1 MPLKHLLVHLDA
13 SPRTEERLNLAVNLA
28 RRFGARL
35 TGLFSESGS
44 LGHGIVGV
52 RDPAAVAADLAA
64 VRAAFEARTAEARL
78 QTDWWAIEGGDYA
91 HVVGWTVVCCRYAD
105 LAIFGQRMEDGARV
119 PADLVEQALEDAG
132 RPLIVVPWVGHYR
145 DVGKRVL
152 IAWTGSR
159 ESARA
164 VNDALPL
171 LAGADEVS
179 VLSIQRASSGDPL
192 AVPRVDIVAHLA
204 AHGIAASYERL
215 ILDELDVANHVLNRA
230 SDWSA
235 DLTVV
240 GAHGQRGFPYLP
252 RSSMTDDILQSM
264 TTPVLL
270 SR

>member
-1 MPLKHLLVHLDA
+1 MTLKHLLVHLDA
-13 SPRTEERLNLAVNLA
+13 SPRTEERLALAVTLA

-35 TGLFSESGS
+35 TGLFAESGS
-44 LGHGIVGV
+44 MGPGIGER
-52 RDPAAVAADLAA
+52 RDPAALAADTA
-64 VRAAFEARTAEARL
+64 RARAGFEARTAGTGVA
-78 QTDWWAIEGGDYA
+78 TDWWAIEGGDYA

-105 LAIFGQRMEDGARV
+105 LAIFGQHLEEGARV
-119 PADLVEQALEDAG
+119 PGDLIQQALEDAG
-132 RPLIVVPWVGHYR
+132 RPLLVVPSVGRYL

-171 LAGADEVS
+171 LDGADQVS
-179 VLSIQRASSGDPL
+179 VLSIQLPSTGKGAP
-192 AVPRVDIVAHLA
+192 VPPVDIVAHLA
-204 AHGIAASYERL
+204 AHGVTASYERL
-215 ILDELDVANHVLNRA
+215 IVDEMHVADHVLNRA
-230 SDWSA
+230 ADWNA
-235 DLTVV
+235 DLTVL

-252 RSSMTDDILQSM
+252 RSSMTDDILRTM

>member
-13 SPRTEERLNLAVNLA
+13 TARTEERLALAVTLA

-35 TGLFSESGS
+35 TGLFAESGAM
-44 LGHGIVGV
+44 GPGIAER
-52 RDPAAVAADLAA
+52 RDPERLAADLAA
-64 VRAAFEARTAEARL
+64 ARSAFEARTAGLA
-78 QTDWWAIEGGDYA
+78 TDWWAIEGGDYA
-91 HVVGWTVVCCRYAD
+91 HMVGWTVVCCRYAD
-105 LAIFGQRMEDGARV
+105 LAIFGQHQDEGARV
-119 PADLVEQALEDAG
+119 PGDLIEQALEDAG
-132 RPLIVVPWVGHYR
+132 RPLLVVPSIGRHR
-145 DVGKRVL
+145 DAGMRVL

-179 VLSIQRASSGDPL
+179 ILAIQLPSSGSAG
-192 AVPRVDIVAHLA
+192 AVPPVDIVAHLA
-204 AHGIAASYERL
+204 AHGVTASYERL
-215 ILDELDVANHVLNRA
+215 ILDEMHVADHVLNRA
-230 SDWSA
+230 SDWNA
-235 DLTVV
+235 DLIVL

-252 RSSMTDDILQSM
+252 RSSMTHDILRTM

>member
-13 SPRTEERLNLAVNLA
+13 TPRTEERLALAVTLA

-35 TGLFSESGS
+35 TGLFAESGAM
-44 LGHGIVGV
+44 GPGIAER
-52 RDPAAVAADLAA
+52 RDPERLAAD
-64 VRAAFEARTAEARL
+64 RAAARIAFDARTAGLA
-78 QTDWWAIEGGDYA
+78 TDWWAIEGGDYA
-91 HVVGWTVVCCRYAD
+91 HMVGWTVVCCRYAD
-105 LAIFGQRMEDGARV
+105 LAIFGQHQEEGARV
-119 PADLVEQALEDAG
+119 PGDLIEQALEDAG
-132 RPLIVVPWVGHYR
+132 RPLLVVPSIGRYR

-171 LAGADEVS
+171 LEEADEVS
-179 VLSIQRASSGDPL
+179 VLSIQRPSAGD
-192 AVPRVDIVAHLA
+192 AGSVPPVDIVAHLA
-204 AHGIAASYERL
+204 AHGVSASYERL
-215 ILDELDVANHVLNRA
+215 IIDEAHVADHVLNRA
-230 SDWSA
+230 SDWNA
-235 DLTVV
+235 DLTVL

-252 RSSMTDDILQSM
+252 RSSMTHDILRTM